1 MFVFGKPFHQV
12 LRKHCNLL
20 RRFISYIKESSMNTA
35 PGFHDDRPFN
45 FIFILVE
52 TFDSGNDVSQN
63 ETTSRTKIQVS
74 YSQHF
79 IFFETY
85 EYAQ

>member
-1 MFVFGKPFHQV
+1 
-12 LRKHCNLL
+12 
-20 RRFISYIKESSMNTA
+20 MNTA

-45 FIFILVE
+45 YLLILVE
-52 TFDSGNDVSQN
+52 TFDSGNDESQN

-85 EYAQ
+85 E

>member
-1 MFVFGKPFHQV
+1 MLVFGKPFRQV
-12 LRKHCNLL
+12 LCKHSNLL
-20 RRFISYIKESSMNTA
+20 GRFISYTMESSMNTA
-35 PGFHDDRPFN
+35 PGFHDERPFN

-52 TFDSGNDVSQN
+52 TFDSGNDESQN

-85 EYAQ
+85 E